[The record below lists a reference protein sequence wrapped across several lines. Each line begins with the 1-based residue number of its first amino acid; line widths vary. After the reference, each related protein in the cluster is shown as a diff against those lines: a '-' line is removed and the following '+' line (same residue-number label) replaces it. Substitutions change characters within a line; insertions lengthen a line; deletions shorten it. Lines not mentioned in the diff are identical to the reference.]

1 MKGKRHTT
9 EQKIRILREADG
21 GKSIVEVSK
30 EHNISEVTFHRWK
43 RPLGQLDVNEAKRMK
58 ESEREN
64 ADLKKVLAGV
74 GLASSDE

>member
-30 EHNISEVTFHRWK
+30 KHNNT
-43 RPLGQLDVNEAKRMK
+43 P
-58 ESEREN
+58 N
-64 ADLKKVLAGV
+64 ACPKYPGKH
-74 GLASSDE
+74 S